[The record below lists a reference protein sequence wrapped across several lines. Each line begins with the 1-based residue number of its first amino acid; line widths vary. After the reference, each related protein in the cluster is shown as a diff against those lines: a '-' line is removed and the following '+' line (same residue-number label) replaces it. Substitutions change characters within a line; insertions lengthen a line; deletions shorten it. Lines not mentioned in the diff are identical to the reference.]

1 MQGNDEDDFGLHSL
15 RGCSTSKGL
24 QELTALLETYYCTFA
39 IILNYAH
46 FSEVPTSLVA
56 SEAVE
61 AAAVLLALLHL
72 LLLLS
77 FHGIRPLWPLDQK
90 AKVLMGL
97 NFSFCCTLDQKSNFC
112 PKIKFR
118 NVYFNAQKLR
128 LK

>member
-1 MQGNDEDDFGLHSL
+1 M
-15 RGCSTSKGL
+15 
-24 QELTALLETYYCTFA
+24 
-39 IILNYAH
+39 
-46 FSEVPTSLVA
+46 A

-97 NFSFCCTLDQKSNFC
+97 NFSFCCTLDQKRNFC
-112 PKIKFR
+112 PKSRVLEK
-118 NVYFNAQKLR
+118 
-128 LK
+128 

>member
-46 FSEVPTSLVA
+46 FSEVPASWPPRLWRPPQFCWLYFTYFYYSVFMVSVPYGLWTS
-56 SEAVE
+56 
-61 AAAVLLALLHL
+61 
-72 LLLLS
+72 
-77 FHGIRPLWPLDQK
+77 K
-90 AKVLMGL
+90 AKVLMVL
-97 NFSFCCTLDQKSNFC
+97 NFSFCCTLDQKGNFC

-128 LK
+128 PK